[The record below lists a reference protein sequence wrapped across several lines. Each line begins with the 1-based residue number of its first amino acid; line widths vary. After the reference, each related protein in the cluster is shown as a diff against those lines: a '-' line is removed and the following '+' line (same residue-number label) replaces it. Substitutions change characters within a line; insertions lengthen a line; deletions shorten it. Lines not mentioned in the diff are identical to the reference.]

1 MTKSSVI
8 TNRLS
13 ITMAGLII
21 MLIIFSTLISQPY
34 GQHINYNKICAK
46 HSRICA
52 QHILEY
58 IAQHIP
64 KYVHS
69 TQLMQIVPYVK
80 GQYRSAGISIAV
92 QLIIIWTWL
101 ISNNRL
107 SRSENLA
114 PG

>member
-1 MTKSSVI
+1 MTGKIMNKSSVI

-21 MLIIFSTLISQPY
+21 MLIIFSTLISQPCT
-34 GQHINYNKICAK
+34 QHINYNKIHVCAK
-46 HSRICA
+46 HSRIGA

-69 TQLMQIVPYVK
+69 T
-80 GQYRSAGISIAV
+80 
-92 QLIIIWTWL
+92 
-101 ISNNRL
+101 
-107 SRSENLA
+107 
-114 PG
+114 